1 MSIESL
7 ITTDPNFTQE
17 ACHDLESFLYIII
30 YICTFTYGPND
41 SILSNEVPLSCPLR
55 EWFKKTPQAS
65 STGFIK
71 AGHMLRPDIAILPYF
86 NGYWEDMKPFVVE
99 LIETCFLKNPG
110 ASNHLTHDGM
120 CAILK
125 KAFNT
130 VKEPEKIGSKRSYP
144 ESSGRHSKR
153 GKQI

>member
-7 ITTDPNFTQE
+7 ITKDPNFTQE
-17 ACHDLESFLYIII
+17 ARHDLESFLYIII
-30 YICTFTYGPND
+30 YICTFTNGPNN
-41 SILSNEVPLSCPLR
+41 SILSREVPQSCPLR

-86 NGYWEDMKPFVVE
+86 TGYWEDMKPFVAKT
-99 LIETCFLKNPG
+99 IESCFLGNPG
-110 ASNHLTHDGM
+110 VPNHLTHDGM
-120 CAILK
+120 CTILK
-125 KAFNT
+125 EAFNT

-144 ESSGRHSKR
+144 EAVARRSKK
-153 GKQI
+153 GKQ